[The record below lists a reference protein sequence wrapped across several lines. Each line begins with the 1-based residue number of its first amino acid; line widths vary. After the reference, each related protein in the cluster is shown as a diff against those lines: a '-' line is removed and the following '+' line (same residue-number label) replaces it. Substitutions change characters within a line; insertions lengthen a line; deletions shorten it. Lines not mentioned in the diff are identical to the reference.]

1 MRELKMKTQKEIEV
15 FLIGAK
21 KELLNA
27 TSPHDVAFYGG
38 MIQALKAVLNFPHPL
53 DEWPEI

>member
-1 MRELKMKTQKEIEV
+1 MRERKMKTEKEIKV
-15 FLIGAK
+15 FLIRAK

-27 TSPHDVAFYGG
+27 TSAHDVAFYGG

-53 DEWPEI
+53 EEWPEI

>member
-1 MRELKMKTQKEIEV
+1 MTENKIKTQKEIEV
-15 FLIGAK
+15 FLIRAK

-27 TSPHDVAFYGG
+27 TSAHDVAFYGG

>member
-1 MRELKMKTQKEIEV
+1 MKTQKEIEV